1 MSFCWNDDDWIQ
13 NIRISKAGFNYLCK
27 EVSIFMPMQKTNFRK
42 SLPIEIKLAVTLYF
56 LSGSADYRT
65 IGNLFGLG
73 KSTVCTIVHKVCKL
87 FVDNLLKKYIFLPS
101 RKETIEIMASF
112 EKLYGFPQVVGAVDG
127 CHIRIKAPYKN
138 SEDYINRKDYHS
150 IILQGLADS
159 KYLFRDI
166 FVGWTGKSHDSR
178 VFKNSP
184 LYKECLART
193 FLPNNLNKIIDN
205 IEIGPLILGDSAYS
219 LENWLMKPYSDRGN
233 LSIEEA
239 KFNASLSKCRVVI
252 ENAFGRLKGRFQCLL
267 KRLDTTVEHTVNI
280 VTTCCILHNFC
291 TLTKQI
297 FLNEWIKQTEI
308 DLVNPLLNHSCIE
321 IDNKAEFIRSAIK
334 KHYFTSN

>member
-1 MSFCWNDDDWIQ
+1 MVNCWNEDDWIK
-13 NIRISKAGFNYLCK
+13 NIRMSKAAFNYLCK
-27 EVSIFMPMQKTNFRK
+27 EVSPFMPIQGTNFRK
-42 SLPIEIKLAVTLYF
+42 SLPLEMKLAVTLYF

-65 IGNLFGLG
+65 IANLFGLG
-73 KSTVCTIVHKVCKL
+73 KSTVCTIAHRICKH
-87 FVDNLLKKYIFLPS
+87 FVDNLMKKYISLPS
-101 RKETIEIMASF
+101 REETMEIIVSF

-127 CHIRIKAPYKN
+127 CHIRIKAPHKN
-138 SEDYINRKDYHS
+138 SEDYINRKEYHS
-150 IILQGLADS
+150 IILQGLVDS

-193 FLPNNLNKIIDN
+193 FLPTNLSKIIDN
-205 IEIGPLILGDSAYS
+205 IEIGPLILGDSAYP
-219 LENWLMKPYSDRGN
+219 LKNWLMKPYSDRGN

-239 KFNASLSKCRVVI
+239 KFNVSLSKCRVVV
-252 ENAFGRLKGRFQCLL
+252 ENGFGRLKGRFQCLL

-291 TLTKQI
+291 TLTKQKY
-297 FLNEWIKQTEI
+297 LNEWIEQTEI
-308 DLVNPLLNHSCIE
+308 DLVNPILNHSCIE
-321 IDNKAEFIRSAIK
+321 LDNKAEFIRNSIK
-334 KHYFTSN
+334 KHYFTTV

>member
-1 MSFCWNDDDWIQ
+1 
-13 NIRISKAGFNYLCK
+13 
-27 EVSIFMPMQKTNFRK
+27 
-42 SLPIEIKLAVTLYF
+42 
-56 LSGSADYRT
+56 
-65 IGNLFGLG
+65 
-73 KSTVCTIVHKVCKL
+73 
-87 FVDNLLKKYIFLPS
+87 
-101 RKETIEIMASF
+101 MASF

-184 LYKECLART
+184 LYKECLVRT

-205 IEIGPLILGDSAYS
+205 IEIGPLILGDSAYSLENWLMKPYSDRGNLSIEEAKNAFGRLKGRFQCLLKRLDTTVEHTVNIATTCCILHNFCILTKQNFLNEWIKQTEIDLVNPLLNNSCIEIDNKAEFIKKIGLLILGDSAYS

-280 VTTCCILHNFC
+280 ATTCCILHNF
-291 TLTKQI
+291 
-297 FLNEWIKQTEI
+297 
-308 DLVNPLLNHSCIE
+308 
-321 IDNKAEFIRSAIK
+321 
-334 KHYFTSN
+334 